1 MPEPTTHC
9 RGAVMQVQRIDDVS
23 AIRDAVE
30 IPGFGALPINAFVLH
45 AEQPLL
51 VDTGQPIR
59 KQQFLDALGS
69 AIDLA
74 DLRWIWLTHPD
85 RDHMGALF
93 DILAEAPKA
102 RLVTTFFAVGY
113 LGVEFE
119 VPLDRVHLVNPGE
132 SLDLGDRKLHAF
144 RPPLFDSPMTVGF
157 YDDRTGTC
165 LSSDCFGGPMPD
177 LAGAYADDIADIPA
191 DAVRGGQLAWA
202 SGDSP
207 WVATVDRAKFAA
219 TYDALRQFAPQTVLG
234 THLPPVRGQFAT
246 LLDFLDEVQDITP
259 FVGPSQADLEQ
270 MLSAAIPEQA
280 TVDLTTTDSA
290 VAERM

>member
-1 MPEPTTHC
+1 ML
-9 RGAVMQVQRIDDVS
+9 VQRFNDVS

-30 IPGFGALPINAFVLH
+30 IPGFGALPINAYVLH
-45 AEQPLL
+45 AEQPML

-59 KQQFLDALGS
+59 KQEFIDAVGS
-69 AIDLA
+69 AIDLT

-93 DILAEAPKA
+93 DILAAAPKA

-119 VPLDRVHLVNPGE
+119 VPLDRVQLVNPGE
-132 SLDLGDRKLHAF
+132 SLDIGDRRLHAF

-157 YDDRTGTC
+157 YDDKTGTC

-177 LAGAYADDIADIPA
+177 LAAAYVNDIADIAP
-191 DAVRGGQLAWA
+191 DVVRHGQLAWA

-207 WVATVDRAKFAA
+207 WVATVDRTKFVA
-219 TYDALRQFAPQTVLG
+219 TYDVLRQFAPQTVLS
-234 THLPPVRGQFAT
+234 THLPPVRGQLDT
-246 LLDFLDEVQDITP
+246 LLGFLDEVPDIAP
-259 FVGPSQADLEQ
+259 FVGPGQADLEQ
-270 MLSAAIPEQA
+270 MLAAAIPAQS
-280 TVDLTTTDSA
+280 TLDLTTADETITDR
-290 VAERM
+290 V

>member
-1 MPEPTTHC
+1 
-9 RGAVMQVQRIDDVS
+9 MQVQRIDDVS

-30 IPGFGALPINAFVLH
+30 IPGFGALPINAYVLH

-59 KQQFLDALGS
+59 KQEFLDTLGS

-74 DLRWIWLTHPD
+74 DLRWIWITHPD

-93 DILAEAPKA
+93 DILAAAPKA
-102 RLVTTFFAVGY
+102 RLVSTFFAVGY
-113 LGVEFE
+113 MGVEFE

-132 SLDLGDRKLHAF
+132 SLDLGDRRLHAF

-157 YDDRTGTC
+157 YDDKTGTC

-177 LAGAYADDIADIPA
+177 LAGAYADDIAEIPA
-191 DAVRGGQLAWA
+191 DVVRGGQLAWA

-219 TYDALRQFAPQTVLG
+219 TYDALREFAPQTVLS
-234 THLPPVRGQFAT
+234 THLPPVRGQFDM
-246 LLDFLDEVQDITP
+246 LLDFLDEVPGITP
-259 FVGPSQADLEQ
+259 FVGPSQADLEA

-280 TVDLTTTDSA
+280 TVDLTTDA
-290 VAERM
+290 GVPDRV